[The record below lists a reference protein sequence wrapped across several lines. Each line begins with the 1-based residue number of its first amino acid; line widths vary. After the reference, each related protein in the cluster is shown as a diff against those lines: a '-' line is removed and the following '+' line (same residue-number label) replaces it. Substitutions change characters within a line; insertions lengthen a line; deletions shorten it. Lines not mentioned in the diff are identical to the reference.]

1 MDLAQAKVM
10 VMVMVMVSEAIQSY
24 TMEHLRQSLRSK
36 HFKLLDARDGGT
48 STRGDRL
55 GQRRQWQVAAQFV
68 VPCFLMPFANAK
80 KQKGLPDGEGLS
92 IYWRSGRDSNP
103 RPPA

>member
-1 MDLAQAKVM
+1 MPIRAHPALDQHPRLIRITSLPNERLQAQPLLEDITKPSIQSLVDLAQAK

-55 GQRRQWQVAAQFV
+55 G
-68 VPCFLMPFANAK
+68 
-80 KQKGLPDGEGLS
+80 
-92 IYWRSGRDSNP
+92 
-103 RPPA
+103 